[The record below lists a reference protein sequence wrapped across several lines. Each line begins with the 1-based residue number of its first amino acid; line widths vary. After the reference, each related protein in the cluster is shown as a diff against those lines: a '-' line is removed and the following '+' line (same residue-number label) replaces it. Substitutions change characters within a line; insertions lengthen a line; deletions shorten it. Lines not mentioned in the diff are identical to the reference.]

1 MDFVIFTFAIGALI
15 FGSDFII
22 TQSENIAIKFHI
34 PKSIIGATLV
44 AFGTSFPEFLTTI
57 TANLNGKPDIAI
69 SNIVGSNIFN
79 ITLVLATVLFIF
91 KQENL
96 KSNFFAK
103 DASWVAIATMIFI
116 LMALDGKISKLD
128 SILLIVIMIS
138 YICFLFKETS
148 KLTSNIELN
157 GEFHLLKGTLIL
169 ILGFFL
175 VVIGAYFTVESASAI
190 AHLFN
195 ISEWLI
201 GIILISFGTSL
212 PELAV
217 SISAV
222 VKGKAEIAIGNI
234 IGSNLA
240 NITVVLG
247 TTGVIKDIP
256 ISLQG
261 HIFDIATMITATAIL
276 LIVTNNR
283 LYIRPV
289 GVLLVTLLVLFLS
302 KTAVI

>member
-44 AFGTSFPEFLTTI
+44 AFGTSFPELLTTI
-57 TANLNGKPDIAI
+57 TANLNSKPDIAI

-103 DASWVAIATMIFI
+103 DASWVAIATMTFI
-116 LMALDGKISKLD
+116 LMALDGKINKLD
-128 SILLIVIMIS
+128 SILLMVIMIS

-148 KLTSNIELN
+148 KLTNNIELN
-157 GEFHLLKGTLIL
+157 GEFYLLKGTLIL

-175 VVIGAYFTVESASAI
+175 VIIGAYFTVESASAI
-190 AHLFN
+190 AHSFN

-256 ISLQG
+256 ISLQN
-261 HIFDIATMITATAIL
+261 HIFDITTMITATAIL

-289 GVLLVTLLVLFLS
+289 GILLVTLLVLFLS
-302 KTAVI
+302 KTVV

>member
-1 MDFVIFTFAIGALI
+1 MDFVIFTCAIGALI

-44 AFGTSFPEFLTTI
+44 AFGTSFPELLTTI
-57 TANLNGKPDIAI
+57 TANLNDKPNIAI

-91 KQENL
+91 KKENL
-96 KSNFFAK
+96 TSNFFTK

-116 LMALDGKISKLD
+116 LMSLDGKISKLD
-128 SILLIVIMIS
+128 SILLIIIMIS
-138 YICFLFKETS
+138 YICFLFKEPY

-157 GEFHLLKGTLIL
+157 GDFYLLKGILIL

-190 AHLFN
+190 AHSFN

-222 VKGKAEIAIGNI
+222 VKGKADIAIGNI

-240 NITVVLG
+240 NMTIVLG

-256 ISLQG
+256 ISLYT
-261 HIFDIATMITATAIL
+261 HIFDIATMVIATAIL
-276 LIVTNNR
+276 LIITNSR

-289 GVLLVTLLVLFLS
+289 GVLLVTLLILFLS
-302 KTAVI
+302 KTVV

>member
-34 PKSIIGATLV
+34 PKVIIGATLV
-44 AFGTSFPEFLTTI
+44 AFGTSFPELLTTI
-57 TANLNGKPDIAI
+57 TANLNSKPDIAI

-79 ITLVLATVLFIF
+79 ITLVLAITLFIV
-91 KQENL
+91 KKENFNN
-96 KSNFFAK
+96 NFLIK
-103 DASWVAIATMIFI
+103 DASWVAIATIIFI

-128 SILLIVIMIS
+128 SILLILIMIS

-148 KLTSNIELN
+148 KLTNNIELN

-190 AHLFN
+190 AHSFN

-217 SISAV
+217 SISAIA
-222 VKGKAEIAIGNI
+222 KGKTDIAIGNI
-234 IGSNLA
+234 IASNLS

-247 TTGVIKDIP
+247 TTGVIKEIP
-256 ISLQG
+256 ISLTT
-261 HIFDIATMITATAIL
+261 HIFDIATMITTTIIL
-276 LIVTNNR
+276 IIITNSK
-283 LYIRPV
+283 LYIRPM
-289 GVLLVTLLVLFLS
+289 GILLLILLVLFLS
-302 KTAVI
+302 KITTL

>member
-22 TQSENIAIKFHI
+22 TQSENIALKFNI
-34 PKSIIGATLV
+34 PKTIIGATLV
-44 AFGTSFPEFLTTI
+44 AFGTSFPELLTTI
-57 TANLNGKPDIAI
+57 TANLNGKPNIAI

-79 ITLVLATVLFIF
+79 VTFVLATLLFI
-91 KQENL
+91 L
-96 KSNFFAK
+96 KKNSFNSSFFIK
-103 DASWVAIATMIFI
+103 DASFVAIATMIFL
-116 LMALDGKISKLD
+116 LMALDGKITKLD

-138 YICFLFKETS
+138 YIYFLSRYSS
-148 KLTSNIELN
+148 KLTNNIEVSRD
-157 GEFHLLKGTLIL
+157 FHLFKGFLIL

-175 VVIGAYFTVESASAI
+175 VAIGAYFTIESASAI
-190 AHLFN
+190 AHSFN

-201 GIILISFGTSL
+201 GIILISFGTAL

-217 SISAV
+217 AISAV
-222 VKGKAEIAIGNI
+222 AKGKADIAIGNI

-247 TTGVIKDIP
+247 VTGLIKDIP
-256 ISLQG
+256 ISLQS
-261 HIFDIATMITATAIL
+261 HIFDIAIMITTTVIL
-276 LIVTNNR
+276 LIITNSR

-289 GVLLVTLLVLFLS
+289 GVLLVTLLILFIS
-302 KTAVI
+302 KMSI